1 MHHPTSLAPSWGS
14 TTADGATPRPA
25 GVRRAGPRAW
35 LWGLGLSAS
44 LLMPAQALE
53 LNQASEA
60 ELDSL
65 LGVGPSLSSRLLQA
79 RQQGPFKDWRDLIQ
93 RVPGIGPRSA
103 RKLSAQGATVDGL
116 SLDGMPPS
124 TAERQNE

>member
-1 MHHPTSLAPSWGS
+1 MHHELSPALP
-14 TTADGATPRPA
+14 GARSAA
-25 GVRRAGPRAW
+25 GVLPRVPGGRLAGPRAW
-35 LWGLGLSAS
+35 LLGLGLSAS
-44 LLMPAQALE
+44 LLMPVQALE

-79 RQQGPFKDWRDLIQ
+79 RQQGPFRDWRDLIQ

-103 RKLSAQGATVDGL
+103 RKLSAQGATVAGL
-116 SLDGMPPS
+116 SLDGSAPPPV
-124 TAERQNE
+124 ERHDE